1 MSQLGAGLYEA
12 TRYEDALPVMEA
24 ELSMKRR
31 HGASERDILVAQSN
45 LAGTYSAL
53 GRHQDSLRIKR
64 DAYSGCVRLFGEEHE
79 KTLLVANN
87 CASSLNGLRHF
98 AEARSLLRKT
108 IPVARRVLGE
118 CHQITLT
125 MRWQYARAFYGNPG
139 ATLDDLREA
148 VTMFEET
155 ERIALRV
162 LGGAHPLTEDIQ
174 RDLRAA
180 RAFLRARETPPTTK
194 SQK

>member
-64 DAYSGCVRLFGEEHE
+64 DAYSGCVRLLGEEHE

-87 CASSLNGLRHF
+87 HASTLVEAERF
-98 AEARSLLRKT
+98 EEARVLIRRT
-108 IPVARRVLGE
+108 IPVARRTLGE
-118 CHQITLT
+118 SHDLTLRMT
-125 MRWQYARAFYGNPG
+125 WNYAGALCNDPG
-139 ATLDDLREA
+139 ATLEDLREA
-148 VTMFEET
+148 VATLEDG
-155 ERIALRV
+155 ERLARRV
-162 LGGAHPLTEDIQ
+162 FGGAHPLTSQIG
-174 RDLRAA
+174 RDLQNLRAA
-180 RAFLRARETPPTTK
+180 LAAGETPSPRT
-194 SQK
+194 